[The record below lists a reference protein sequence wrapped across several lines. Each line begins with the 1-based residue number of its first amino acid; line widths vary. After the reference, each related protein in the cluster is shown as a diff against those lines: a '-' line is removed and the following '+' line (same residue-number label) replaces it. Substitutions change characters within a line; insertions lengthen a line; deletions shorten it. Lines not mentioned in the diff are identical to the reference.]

1 MPTDANVL
9 TEKFNFCL
17 LQLVTTAIVFRN
29 CSFGK
34 YLLTSGMTFA
44 TKKYFLLSHFIETN
58 EHLWGIYI

>member
-44 TKKYFLLSHFIETN
+44 TKKIFSTFPLYRN
-58 EHLWGIYI
+58 